1 MNRSFA
7 APQRAMFRA
16 ARALQTPLGRPG
28 GPVITA
34 APGAGGGPAL
44 ALANGILAREAARQ
58 RAIDLEDPEPYDP
71 SLENQMPAE
80 DEEDDE
86 EMARDDAGRF
96 ARQDEEEE
104 PPLEDEPTQGQPP
117 GRDVDITIVDV
128 DEEIEA
134 GPDDEPY

>member
-86 EMARDDAGRF
+86 EM
-96 ARQDEEEE
+96 RQDDEEE
-104 PPLEDEPTQGQPP
+104 PTPEDEPTQGQPA

-128 DEEIEA
+128 DEEIEH
-134 GPDDEPY
+134 GPDDELYNL